1 MARKFALTKL
11 TKLTKLAKLA
21 KLARAPPPFLKGAKH
36 HGQQHQHGLG
46 DFRSRPKSA
55 SIHNECALQ
64 SLGRPICPV
73 LRPGCPHP
81 ARALR
86 CNISLIQPQGT
97 RMSISTE
104 QMAELLA
111 GIARSQQAIID
122 AIESESGGWR
132 NTHFLPKITTA
143 SNMRLA
149 VPRIMDVPSR
159 VLLRSQGR
167 VPMDVAQIVRMLEEA
182 MHGAPAAAP
191 AAPAA
196 AAPAAAPA
204 AAAAGAV
211 AATAAVAGAPGG
223 ESSPTGSDDLGS
235 FFDS

>member
-1 MARKFALTKL
+1 
-11 TKLTKLAKLA
+11 
-21 KLARAPPPFLKGAKH
+21 
-36 HGQQHQHGLG
+36 
-46 DFRSRPKSA
+46 
-55 SIHNECALQ
+55 
-64 SLGRPICPV
+64 
-73 LRPGCPHP
+73 
-81 ARALR
+81 
-86 CNISLIQPQGT
+86 
-97 RMSISTE
+97 MSISTE

-191 AAPAA
+191 AAAA
-196 AAPAAAPA
+196 SVAPA
-204 AAAAGAV
+204 AAAVGAV
-211 AATAAVAGAPGG
+211 AATGGVAAATGG